1 MESLRFKGTVDEID
15 VGKISSGME
24 AEIQIGALPDTKIPG
39 RVDRIFPKAKKE
51 GNATL
56 FDIEISFG
64 KDAAGSDPAG
74 RIFGHGEHPDPR
86 PRKQVVLLPERLV
99 LFEDGKKF
107 RRGPRRAGGGR
118 RRRSKSGQ
126 AFPTD

>member
-1 MESLRFKGTVDEID
+1 MASLLFKGTVDEID
-15 VGKISSGME
+15 VGKIVEGMD

-56 FDIEISFG
+56 FDIGFI
-64 KDAAGSDPAG
+64 KDTAGVTLRAG
-74 RIFGHGEHPDPR
+74 LGQHPDPR
-86 PRKQVVLLPERLV
+86 AEGGRLSSAV

-107 RRGPRRAGGGR
+107 VEIPTARR
-118 RRRSKSGQ
+118 RRRSRSD
-126 AFPTD
+126 AFRRPDIEILDGIKEGD